1 MGLVY
6 LPLPQ
11 DMEVMRRPFGEL
23 YEGSKLEDLPD
34 HLRKRAREAV
44 LCSVGDV
51 VTGYLLKNGLFPNVA
66 VTDGKTL
73 RGNAGLSKAESGYE
87 VIQVHNP
94 PGTVSAESL
103 SVITD
108 MSQKINPSCR
118 FWITVEGEE
127 DLLALPIIALFPPS
141 TITLYGQPKRGVV
154 LVTGNAKKEEA
165 LKILERMQVA
175 RRD

>member
-1 MGLVY
+1 MGLIYV
-6 LPLPQ
+6 PLAQ
-11 DMEVMRRPFGEL
+11 DLEIMRRPFGEL
-23 YEGSKLEDLPD
+23 YEGRELEGLPD
-34 HLRKRAREAV
+34 RLRKMAEEAV
-44 LCSVGDV
+44 ICSVGDV
-51 VTGYLLKNGLFPNVA
+51 VTSYLLKNGLFPNVA

-73 RGNAGLSKAESGYE
+73 RSGVGLSKAESGYR
-87 VIQVHNP
+87 VIEVHNP

-103 SVITD
+103 SVVTEI
-108 MSQKINPSCR
+108 SQKINRSSR
-118 FWITVEGEE
+118 FWIMVDGEE
-127 DLLALPIIALFPPS
+127 DLLALPIIALFPAS